1 MKQNHTQTQTY
12 RLTGL
17 LRNSC
22 TLADTSQPMKTVHD
36 VCKET
41 GITRKT
47 LFYYDK
53 IGLLKPTNRNGKQ
66 HGKMYSST
74 AIARLKTIIAWQACG
89 LTLKEI
95 DAILN
100 QNASEQEI
108 LVQARTRLTKIMRKV
123 DRQIQLLDEHLK
135 SNSEQ

>member
-1 MKQNHTQTQTY
+1 MKQNHTETGIDC
-12 RLTGL
+12 LTDL

-41 GITRKT
+41 GITRKA

-66 HGKMYSST
+66 HGKMYSSS
-74 AIARLKTIIAWQACG
+74 AIAKLKTIMAYQTCG

-100 QNASEQEI
+100 QDGDEEEIMQQAKSRLSKTMKKLEHQIRLLDALLQSRSEQ
-108 LVQARTRLTKIMRKV
+108 
-123 DRQIQLLDEHLK
+123 
-135 SNSEQ
+135 

>member
-1 MKQNHTQTQTY
+1 MKKNHTETGIDY
-12 RLTGL
+12 LTDL

-53 IGLLKPTNRNGKQ
+53 IGLLNPTNRNGKQ
-66 HGKMYSST
+66 HGKMYSSS
-74 AIARLKTIIAWQACG
+74 AIARLKTIMAYQSCG

-100 QNASEQEI
+100 QDGDEEAI
-108 LVQARTRLTKIMRKV
+108 LQQARTRLSKTMKKLEH
-123 DRQIQLLDEHLK
+123 QIRLLDALLQ
-135 SNSEQ
+135 SRSGQ

>member
-17 LRNSC
+17 LGNGW

-66 HGKMYSST
+66 HGKMYSNS
-74 AIARLKTIIAWQACG
+74 AIARLKTIMAYQTCG

-123 DRQIQLLDEHLK
+123 ERQIQLLDEHLK

>member
-12 RLTGL
+12 CLTDL
-17 LRNSC
+17 LRNGC
-22 TLADTSQPMKTVHD
+22 TLADASQPMKTVHD

-53 IGLLKPTNRNGKQ
+53 IGPLKPTNRNGKQ
-66 HGKMYSST
+66 HGKMYSSS
-74 AIARLKTIIAWQACG
+74 AIAKLKTIMAYQTCG

-123 DRQIQLLDEHLK
+123 ERQIQLLDEHLK

>member
-1 MKQNHTQTQTY
+1 MKKNHTETGIDY
-12 RLTGL
+12 LTDL

-66 HGKMYSST
+66 HGKMYSSS
-74 AIARLKTIIAWQACG
+74 AIARLKTIMAYQSCG

-100 QNASEQEI
+100 QDGNEEAILQQAKTRLSKTMKKLEHQIRLLDALQQSRSEQ
-108 LVQARTRLTKIMRKV
+108 
-123 DRQIQLLDEHLK
+123 
-135 SNSEQ
+135 

>member
-1 MKQNHTQTQTY
+1 MKKNHTETGIDY
-12 RLTGL
+12 LTDL

-66 HGKMYSST
+66 HGKMYSSS
-74 AIARLKTIIAWQACG
+74 AIARLKTIMAYQSCG

-100 QNASEQEI
+100 QDGDEEAILQQAKTRLSKTMKKLEHQIRLLDALQQSRSEQ
-108 LVQARTRLTKIMRKV
+108 
-123 DRQIQLLDEHLK
+123 
-135 SNSEQ
+135 

>member
-17 LRNSC
+17 PGNGC

-66 HGKMYSST
+66 HGKMYSSSD
-74 AIARLKTIIAWQACG
+74 IAKLKTIMAYQTCG

-108 LVQARTRLTKIMRKV
+108 LAQARTRLTKIMRKV
-123 DRQIQLLDEHLK
+123 ERQIQLLDEHLK

>member
-1 MKQNHTQTQTY
+1 MKKNHTETGIDY
-12 RLTGL
+12 LTDL
-17 LRNSC
+17 IRNSC

-41 GITRKT
+41 VITRKT

-66 HGKMYSST
+66 HGKMYSSA
-74 AIARLKTIIAWQACG
+74 AIAKLKTIMAYQTYG

-123 DRQIQLLDEHLK
+123 ERQIQLLDEHLK

>member
-1 MKQNHTQTQTY
+1 MKQNHTETGIDY
-12 RLTGL
+12 LTDL

-41 GITRKT
+41 GVTRKT

-66 HGKMYSST
+66 HGKMYSSS
-74 AIARLKTIIAWQACG
+74 AIAILKTIMAYQSCG

-100 QNASEQEI
+100 QNGDEEAILQQAKTRLSKTMKKLEHQIRLLDALLQSRSEQ
-108 LVQARTRLTKIMRKV
+108 
-123 DRQIQLLDEHLK
+123 
-135 SNSEQ
+135 